1 MGLGEVDMEV
11 GGREPA
17 VPPPLFA
24 AATIAS
30 GWRHRCRWRRPHTP
44 CSAQR
49 RRPSGALLISPLLSR
64 INSSPAPSTRVT
76 RLRPCIDIHDG
87 QVKQV
92 VGSTLTADGAT
103 VQQTNFETDVPASY
117 FAGRYRE
124 DRLPGGHVII
134 LGGERA
140 ASERAALEA
149 LAAFPHGLQFGGGVS
164 ADNAGRYLDAG
175 ASHVIVTSY
184 VFHHGVV
191 DIGRL
196 ERLRRVTGR
205 ERLVLDLSCRPHQ
218 VDDTIEYFVYTERWT
233 RRTDVRLDAA
243 CLQRLAQYCSEFLV
257 HAVDVEGK
265 KCGVDETLV
274 QRLAD
279 ISPIPVT
286 YAGGVRS
293 VDDLE
298 YVRQAGGG
306 RVDVTVG
313 SALDL
318 FGGTLSYTEAV
329 AWQRMVE
336 HAKENV

>member
-1 MGLGEVDMEV
+1 MGLGKVGMEV
-11 GGREPA
+11 GGREAA
-17 VPPPLFA
+17 VPPPLFCPT
-24 AATIAS
+24 TIAP
-30 GWRHRCRWRRPHTP
+30 GRRHRCRWRIPHTP
-44 CSAQR
+44 CSARKR
-49 RRPSGALLISPLLSR
+49 RLSGVLLTSRLSR
-64 INSSPAPSTRVT
+64 ANFSPAPSTRVT
-76 RLRPCIDIHDG
+76 RFRPCIDIHDG
-87 QVKQV
+87 RVKQV
-92 VGSTLTADGAT
+92 VGSTLTADGAA

-117 FAGRYRE
+117 FADRYRE

-164 ADNAGRYLDAG
+164 ADNARHYLDAG

-184 VFHHGVV
+184 VFHHGAV

-196 ERLRRVTGR
+196 EQLRRVTGR

-218 VDDTIEYFVYTERWT
+218 VDDTVEYFVYTERWT
-233 RRTDVRLDAA
+233 RRTDVRLDATS
-243 CLQRLAQYCSEFLV
+243 LQRLAEYCSEFLV

-265 KCGVDETLV
+265 KCGLDETLV

-293 VDDLE
+293 VGDLE

-318 FGGTLSYTEAV
+318 FGGTLPYTEAV
-329 AWQRMVE
+329 AWQRLVE
-336 HAKENV
+336 RAKESV